1 MPTSSAKSKKS
12 SIMTEYRD
20 HLAARRE
27 AMLASLREL
36 VELESPSHNK
46 QAVDRLGEA
55 LAGKFGAIG
64 GEAQFH
70 RSLNFGDHL
79 QVDFAGRDPDRKPIM
94 LLGHF
99 DTVWDVDTLK
109 QMPFKIEGEKAFGP
123 GIFDMKGGIVM
134 MLEAIRAVRELRGGL
149 PRPVT
154 VLLNTDEE
162 VGSDSSRPITEGL
175 ARHAEAV
182 LVLEPSGPGG
192 AAKTARKGVGDYTV
206 RVTGV
211 PSHAGLDFE
220 KGQSAIVE
228 LARQVLQITRFVDL
242 KRGLTVNPGVIRGG
256 TRTNVVAAAAEVDVD
271 VRIAKMA
278 DAKGLDKKF
287 RALRPFNKKCKVEV
301 AGGINRPPLEKTEAS
316 AALFETAGGLARQIG
331 WKLREVAVGGGS
343 DGNFTAGLGIPTLDG
358 LGAAGDG
365 AHAKHEH
372 VLIGELPRKAALIAA
387 LLEKI

>member
-1 MPTSSAKSKKS
+1 MPTSASKSSKS

-20 HLAARRE
+20 YLAARRE
-27 AMLASLREL
+27 AMLSTLREL
-36 VELESPSHNK
+36 VEHESPSHNK
-46 QAVDRLGEA
+46 GVVDELGQLLEQ
-55 LAGKFGAIG
+55 KFQDIG
-64 GEAQFH
+64 GEVQYH
-70 RSLNFGDHL
+70 RSLNYGDHV
-79 QVDFAGRDPDRKPIM
+79 QVDFPGRDHDRKPIM

-99 DTVWDVDTLK
+99 DTVWDVGTLK
-109 QMPFKIEGEKAFGP
+109 QMPFQVEGDKASGP

-134 MLEAIRAVRELRGGL
+134 MLEAIAAVRKLRGAL
-149 PRPVT
+149 PRPLT
-154 VLLNTDEE
+154 VLLNSDEE

-175 ARHAEAV
+175 AKQAEAV
-182 LVLEPSGPGG
+182 LVLEPAGPGG

-228 LARQVLQITRFVDL
+228 LSRQVLVMTKFVDL
-242 KRGLTVNPGVIRGG
+242 KRGITVNPGVIRGG
-256 TRTNVVAAAAEVDVD
+256 TRTNVVAAEAEVDVD
-271 VRIAKMA
+271 VRIAKLS
-278 DAKGLDKKF
+278 DAQGLDRKF
-287 RALRPFNKKCKVEV
+287 RALRPFNKKCKLEIG
-301 AGGINRPPLEKTEAS
+301 GGINRPPLEKTSAS
-316 AALFETAGGLARQIG
+316 AALYDTARKLAGEIG

-372 VLIGELPRKAALIAA
+372 IVLSELPRKAALIAA

>member
-1 MPTSSAKSKKS
+1 
-12 SIMTEYRD
+12 
-20 HLAARRE
+20 
-27 AMLASLREL
+27 
-36 VELESPSHNK
+36 
-46 QAVDRLGEA
+46 
-55 LAGKFGAIG
+55 
-64 GEAQFH
+64 
-70 RSLNFGDHL
+70 
-79 QVDFAGRDPDRKPIM
+79 M

-99 DTVWDVDTLK
+99 DTVWDVGTLK
-109 QMPFKIEGEKAFGP
+109 QMPFKIDGDKAHGP
-123 GIFDMKGGIVM
+123 GAFDMKCGIVI

-162 VGSDSSRPITEGL
+162 VGSDSSRPITEGI
-175 ARHAEAV
+175 AKHSEAV
-182 LVLEPSGPGG
+182 LVLEPAGPGG

-206 RVTGV
+206 KVTGV

-228 LARQVLQITRFVDL
+228 LSRQILAMTKFVDL
-242 KRGLTVNPGVIRGG
+242 KRGITVNPGVIRGG
-256 TRTNVVAAAAEVDVD
+256 TRTNVVAAEAEVDVD
-271 VRIAKMA
+271 IRIAKIA

-287 RALRPFNKKCKVEV
+287 RGLRPFNKKCKLEV
-301 AGGINRPPLEKTEAS
+301 SGGLNRPPLEKTKAS
-316 AALFETAGGLARQIG
+316 TALYDMARGLAADIG

-372 VLIGELPRKAALIAA
+372 ILISELPRKAALIAS
-387 LLEKI
+387 LLERI

>member
-1 MPTSSAKSKKS
+1 
-12 SIMTEYRD
+12 MTGYRD
-20 HLAARRE
+20 YFAARRDTMV
-27 AMLASLREL
+27 ATLREL
-36 VELESPSHNK
+36 VEHESPSSNK
-46 QAVDRLGEA
+46 PAVDELGQL
-55 LAGKFGAIG
+55 LAQKFGEIG
-64 GEAQFH
+64 GEVELH
-70 RSLNFGDHL
+70 PSLNYGNHL
-79 QVDFAGRDPDRKPIM
+79 QADFPGRNHDAKPIM

-99 DTVWDVDTLK
+99 DTVWDVGTLK
-109 QMPFKIEGEKAFGP
+109 QMPFKVDGDKAHGP
-123 GIFDMKGGIVM
+123 GAFDMKCGIVI

-162 VGSDSSRPITEGL
+162 VGSDSSRPITEGI
-175 ARHAEAV
+175 AKHSEAV
-182 LVLEPSGPGG
+182 LVLEPAGPGG

-206 RVTGV
+206 KVTGV

-228 LARQVLQITRFVDL
+228 LSRQILAMTKFVDL
-242 KRGLTVNPGVIRGG
+242 KRGITVNPGVIRGG
-256 TRTNVVAAAAEVDVD
+256 TRTNVVAAEAEVDVD
-271 VRIAKMA
+271 IRIAKIA

-287 RALRPFNKKCKVEV
+287 RGLRPFNKKCKLEV
-301 AGGINRPPLEKTEAS
+301 SGGLNRPPLEKTKAS
-316 AALFETAGGLARQIG
+316 TALYDMARGLAADIG

-372 VLIGELPRKAALIAA
+372 ILISELPRKAALIAS
-387 LLEKI
+387 LLERI